1 MQRCSRG
8 QKGSFC
14 LEIADRMKISSPV
27 GFFIKMLDKQ
37 YYMAYNIEKKIILY
51 RKPRD
56 KARDKEW
63 SDGI

>member
-37 YYMAYNIEKKIILY
+37 YYMTYNIEK
-51 RKPRD
+51 
-56 KARDKEW
+56 
-63 SDGI
+63 